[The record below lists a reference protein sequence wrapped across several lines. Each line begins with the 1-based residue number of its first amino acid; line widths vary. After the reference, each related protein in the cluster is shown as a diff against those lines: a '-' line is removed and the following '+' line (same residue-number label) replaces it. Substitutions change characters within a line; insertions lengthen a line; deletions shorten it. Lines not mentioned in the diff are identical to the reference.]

1 MALGIEDR
9 PAVSDVHVVPRRGR
23 HVRVLGQAALV
34 DALRGLDDLVQ
45 ARRDLGRGHAAAE
58 DVAGGDCSID
68 SGEMNSVGGGG
79 SGESRSFIVE
89 GSFGLAVVALFV
101 LLGTASGSGV
111 RMRTRAG
118 GVSGSELSSTTGP
131 SCAFVDAALSPRGTI
146 GRATDMRIW
155 DCAVAWRDIVGRSC
169 ATGR

>member
-58 DVAGGDCSID
+58 DVAGGDGGAVEVLVRVLALD
-68 SGEMNSVGGGG
+68 EHRALEREPGE
-79 SGESRSFIVE
+79 ESCAGAAWRRQSLCFM
-89 GSFGLAVVALFV
+89 AVVHPIRFD
-101 LLGTASGSGV
+101 
-111 RMRTRAG
+111 R
-118 GVSGSELSSTTGP
+118 
-131 SCAFVDAALSPRGTI
+131 PRL
-146 GRATDMRIW
+146 RFDYR
-155 DCAVAWRDIVGRSC
+155 VV
-169 ATGR
+169 